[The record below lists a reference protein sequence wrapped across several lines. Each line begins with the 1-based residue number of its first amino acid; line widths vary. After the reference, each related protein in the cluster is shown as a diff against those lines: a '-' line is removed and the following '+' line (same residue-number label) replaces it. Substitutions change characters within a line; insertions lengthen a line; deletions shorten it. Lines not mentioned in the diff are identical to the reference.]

1 MGDYQQYLAEF
12 ATGGKAKSLEAYKVT
27 SDVTIIEL
35 PPIRLGLTELLC
47 DLQWRA
53 YHLVKQTSNDDI
65 MELDTLS
72 KKRYEDSTFTTLLLE
87 DNLTLWTSDMQ
98 DSGMC
103 SIDS

>member
-47 DLQWRA
+47 DLQ
-53 YHLVKQTSNDDI
+53 
-65 MELDTLS
+65 
-72 KKRYEDSTFTTLLLE
+72 
-87 DNLTLWTSDMQ
+87 
-98 DSGMC
+98 
-103 SIDS
+103 